1 MNRRASDYIF
11 TTEGHIIKL
20 DPTLRV
26 KPWERDA
33 AGCFDDDSIYAV
45 ARTNESFITHSV
57 SQGTSPPPVL
67 SLSIQ
72 NVPATHCDTGR
83 LTPGFGHRFNLTYGS
98 KASSPH
104 GKRPGNEAIYNN
116 MMPERS

>member
-1 MNRRASDYIF
+1 MNRRSSDYIF

-57 SQGTSPPPVL
+57 SQGTPPPL
-67 SLSIQ
+67 CY
-72 NVPATHCDTGR
+72 HCPYRMYQPHTVILAGSS
-83 LTPGFGHRFNLTYGS
+83 PGFGHRFNLTYGS

-104 GKRPGNEAIYNN
+104 GKRPGNEAIYII
-116 MMPERS
+116 